1 MGETADV
8 CVYVCLC
15 LWVFVRMYGYMC
27 DWETDDDERVLER
40 KRLKAQR
47 QKEER
52 ETIYKDIKFYRRN
65 SNI

>member
-8 CVYVCLC
+8 CVYVFSC
-15 LWVFVRMYGYMC
+15 LWVFVHMYGCMC
-27 DWETDDDERVLER
+27 DWEADDDQRVLER

-47 QKEER
+47 QNEER
-52 ETIYKDIKFYRRN
+52 ETKDKKSYLRN